1 MSSNKL
7 KESKILIENNSFDA
21 LTNFLVAEYKSSNIF
36 VLADEN
42 TSKYCLPIL
51 AKALLNQQGFELI
64 EIDSGEQNK
73 TIESC
78 IAIWNQLSKA
88 GADKYSLLINLGGGV
103 VTDIGG
109 FIASTYLRGIDF
121 INIPTSLMGMVD
133 AAIGGKNG
141 VDLNAIKNQIG
152 TINFPEMI
160 FIYPLFLNTL
170 NDRHFKNGLAEI
182 FKHGLIADKKLWLN
196 LSSMEINRDVV
207 DVVLANAIEVKNNIV
222 KEDPYEKG
230 RRKILNFGHTLGHVL
245 ESCYLNTDDEIL
257 HGEAIAAGM
266 IMETWLSEMQNGL
279 SKEDTDKI
287 TNKLFSLF
295 GKHDFEKLNFIDIL
309 KYLRHDKKN
318 HDNQIIF
325 SLLKSIGN
333 CSWDIPV
340 SLSDIEVVFNRYKSF
355 SL

>member
-88 GADKYSLLINLGGGV
+88 GADKNSLLINLGGGV

-152 TINFPEMI
+152 TINFPAR
-160 FIYPLFLNTL
+160 NT
-170 NDRHFKNGLAEI
+170 NPFKRCQAR
-182 FKHGLIADKKLWLN
+182 
-196 LSSMEINRDVV
+196 IN
-207 DVVLANAIEVKNNIV
+207 K
-222 KEDPYEKG
+222 
-230 RRKILNFGHTLGHVL
+230 
-245 ESCYLNTDDEIL
+245 
-257 HGEAIAAGM
+257 
-266 IMETWLSEMQNGL
+266 
-279 SKEDTDKI
+279 
-287 TNKLFSLF
+287 
-295 GKHDFEKLNFIDIL
+295 
-309 KYLRHDKKN
+309 
-318 HDNQIIF
+318 
-325 SLLKSIGN
+325 
-333 CSWDIPV
+333 
-340 SLSDIEVVFNRYKSF
+340 VFMCGT
-355 SL
+355 